1 MKLNPEEL
9 EVVSFETDAVAAAA
23 GSSILRPEV
32 DTDPNNPTPNTYCF
46 VCD

>member
-9 EVVSFETDAVAAAA
+9 EIVSFDTEVQTYYDSDQVT
-23 GSSILRPEV
+23 V
-32 DTDPNNPTPNTYCF
+32 DTNHPTPQTYCF

>member
-9 EVVSFETDAVAAAA
+9 EIVSFETDQLSAYQQVGTIA
-23 GSSILRPEV
+23 
-32 DTDPNNPTPNTYCF
+32 DTVIDTNNPTPATYCF

>member
-9 EVVSFETDAVAAAA
+9 EIVSFETDQVSAQQSVTIA
-23 GSSILRPEV
+23 
-32 DTDPNNPTPNTYCF
+32 DTVIDTNNPTPATYCF

>member
-9 EVVSFETDAVAAAA
+9 EIETFDTEA
-23 GSSILRPEV
+23 GSLIGISPI

>member
-9 EVVSFETDAVAAAA
+9 EVVSFETAQASALSPITIADTV
-23 GSSILRPEV
+23 I

>member
-9 EVVSFETDAVAAAA
+9 EIVSFETDTVYAI
-23 GSSILRPEV
+23 SPITIV
-32 DTDPNNPTPNTYCF
+32 DTVVDTNNPTPATYCF